1 MKELLTTLTEREKK
15 LIYILVLFLLVIGGW
30 FLVIKP
36 SLKNYNQAKLN
47 KANRAAELTKLKD
60 ELKDY
65 QQADGQ
71 LAILDQNYQ
80 VIIDKYNG
88 VYTNDEIDDLIT
100 KQIMA
105 SGLTPASLNISE
117 GNTVEQN
124 SSNSTTN
131 KQKEVST
138 KTTSSNIITKTV
150 TTTVQGNL
158 NGVGNLLD
166 KVKTMKGVSVSS
178 MNYSDKQ
185 DSSSQSTNINSY
197 DITFLVYMIDK

>member
-47 KANRAAELTKLKD
+47 KVNRATELTKLKD
-60 ELKDY
+60 ELKNY

-80 VIIDKYNG
+80 TIIDKYNG

-138 KTTSSNIITKTV
+138 KDTSSNIITKTV

-166 KVKTMKGVSVSS
+166 KVKTMKGVSVAS